1 MLSPFSNFLSPYYQ
15 LTTDL
20 TTLQIPCSHFTTYS
34 SMNLYKY
41 LIVLS
46 ICTLVAWL
54 AWFFVILLMNPNSG
68 GLLSFIFFY
77 LTLIMALV
85 GTFSVFGYI
94 FRAFIKHDELA
105 YKHVNVASR
114 QSVLL
119 TFLVVSTLL
128 LQSFRVLMWWNLLLL
143 ILVTAF
149 IELFF
154 ISYKKSN
161 R

>member
-1 MLSPFSNFLSPYYQ
+1 
-15 LTTDL
+15 
-20 TTLQIPCSHFTTYS
+20 
-34 SMNLYKY
+34 MNLYKY

-54 AWFFVILLMNPNSG
+54 AWFLVLLLMNPFSG
-68 GLLSFIFFY
+68 TI
-77 LTLIMALV
+77 LTLILFYITLALALI
-85 GTFSVFGYI
+85 GTISVVGYI

-119 TFLVVSTLL
+119 TLLVIITLV

-143 ILVTAF
+143 IIATAF
-149 IELFF
+149 MELFF

>member
-1 MLSPFSNFLSPYYQ
+1 
-15 LTTDL
+15 
-20 TTLQIPCSHFTTYS
+20 
-34 SMNLYKY
+34 MNLYKY
-41 LIVLS
+41 LIILS
-46 ICTLVAWL
+46 IATLTAWI
-54 AWFFVILLMNPNSG
+54 AWFLVLLLMDPFSG
-68 GLLSFIFFY
+68 TFLTLIFFY
-77 LTLIMALV
+77 LTLSLALV
-85 GTFSVFGYI
+85 GTFSVAGYV

-119 TFLVVSTLL
+119 TFLVIVTLI

-143 ILVTAF
+143 ILATAF

-154 ISYKKSN
+154 ISYKKTN

>member
-1 MLSPFSNFLSPYYQ
+1 
-15 LTTDL
+15 
-20 TTLQIPCSHFTTYS
+20 
-34 SMNLYKY
+34 MNLYKY

-54 AWFFVILLMNPNSG
+54 AWFLVLLLMNPFSG
-68 GLLSFIFFY
+68 TI
-77 LTLIMALV
+77 LTLILFYITLALALI
-85 GTFSVFGYI
+85 GTFSVVGYI

-119 TFLVVSTLL
+119 TLLVIITLV

-143 ILVTAF
+143 IIATAF
-149 IELFF
+149 MELFF